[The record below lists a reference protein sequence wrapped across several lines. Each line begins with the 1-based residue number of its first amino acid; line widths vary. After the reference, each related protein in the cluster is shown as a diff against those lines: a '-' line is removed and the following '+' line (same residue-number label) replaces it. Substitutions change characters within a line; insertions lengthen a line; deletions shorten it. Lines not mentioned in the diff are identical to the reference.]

1 MTAPVEILVEIVA
14 QEADASQTPAIEKVV
29 LRGSDRGKV
38 LSNGESYSNFLVIDA
53 QITQRANF
61 FGAPGQRPQSYLE
74 LSYDEILA
82 LHDEYNLAGKAV
94 LVRVGRGDDDD
105 DYNKPSTGT
114 TPARCYVWRGFVP
127 SDWSPSPLRDRSSC
141 RLLLAEPLGYKSFP
155 VLTDR
160 ITAADYPTAPDY
172 VLDRLFP
179 ILFGSGSPFPG
190 SSVPLFPMYCVVVG
204 SQDRDNKWALGNLP
218 LDDHPDSFHDVF
230 RSIYDYA
237 DIGIS
242 VDQKD
247 RANAQVKGLSYE
259 GGYLDENIT
268 AWTYSGG
275 IATSTAQPLPSV
287 ANDSLI
293 KAGGHVLYWLLRYKG
308 DADAGAISDT
318 FFYGTKAPHQLK
330 TFDDGD
336 ASIYYML
343 DRAIETA
350 RLLAEIANE
359 FLVVLRQVDGHRQS
373 AGMTPVWSIADRAVP
388 APSKGPSPPLLL
400 DPAWLRRDPQ
410 GNADIRQLGVHPLY
424 ANLAQ
429 LEFGRFPFVT
439 RTDKRPFYLDASVE
453 NAADQADNGVVEKR
467 FSYRF
472 SAAPD
477 RSVGDIATIE
487 GLCSDRWGRFTE
499 EDPVS
504 LYGFS
509 LRLPMG
515 DVLVGD
521 MIDFGRLANGTDGK
535 RRYYFIEQT
544 DLNWQTKQLVCLASR
559 FRDRP
564 PQPKSLEFKTR
575 TTQSILLDTRENYTP
590 NIDWIEN
597 SPDSSFLYRTTI
609 TYVPRQYGNFSFAK
623 ASYFTLKNTLT
634 ADTLTG
640 LRVRYY
646 VTSSNSIRLR
656 LYAGPTIPPTPT
668 SPWAGWNAVTG
679 AILLYD
685 TGSTYLTGNNI
696 NFDYSLTEAQL
707 RQVGGFTNKYLWVT
721 AEREG
726 TGAIRSKSNA
736 IFNVTYLVDA

>member
-1 MTAPVEILVEIVA
+1 MTAPIEILVEIVA
-14 QEADASQTPAIEKVV
+14 QEADASATPPLSEVV
-29 LRGSDRGKV
+29 VRGSDRGKV
-38 LSNGESYSNFLVIDA
+38 LTNGKSYANFQVIDA

-74 LSYDEILA
+74 LSYDETLA

-94 LVRVGRGDDDD
+94 LVRVGRGDSDD

-127 SDWSPSPLRDRSSC
+127 SDWAPSPLRDRSSC

-218 LDDHPDSFHDVF
+218 LEDHPDSFHDVF

-242 VDQKD
+242 VNQKD

-259 GGYLDENIT
+259 GGYLSENVT
-268 AWTYSGG
+268 PWTYSGG
-275 IATSTAQPLPSV
+275 IATSVAQPLPSV
-287 ANDSLI
+287 ANGSLI
-293 KAGGHVLYWLLRYKG
+293 KAAGHVLYWLLRYKG
-308 DADAGAISDT
+308 DASASSIGDT
-318 FFYGTKAPHQLK
+318 FFYGTKAPYQLK
-330 TFDDGD
+330 TTDDAD

-350 RLLAEIANE
+350 PLLAEIANE

-388 APSKGPSPPLLL
+388 APSKGPSLPLLL

-410 GNADIRQLGVHPLY
+410 GEADIRQLGVHPLY

-439 RTDKRPFYLDASVE
+439 RTDKRPFYLDASLE
-453 NAADQADNGVVEKR
+453 NATDQADNGVVEKR

-477 RSVGDIATIE
+477 QLIGDATIIE

-544 DLNWQTKQLVCLASR
+544 QLSWQTRQLDCLASR
-559 FRDRP
+559 FGDRP
-564 PQPKSLEFKTR
+564 PTRLTETIWTDPIGTTRYTSQDRYPLVFSKFLVSTTRLATPHLLVYGFQRSGVYFEFASGLDIESLTV
-575 TTQSILLDTRENYTP
+575 
-590 NIDWIEN
+590 
-597 SPDSSFLYRTTI
+597 TI
-609 TYVPRQYGNFSFAK
+609 TGTLRDQAGTLSLYKGTQAPPTPASPWPGWDTVANSTLLHTWPETAQGSFDL
-623 ASYFTLKNTLT
+623 SY
-634 ADTLTG
+634 TLTG
-640 LRVRYY
+640 
-646 VTSSNSIRLR
+646 SE
-656 LYAGPTIPPTPT
+656 
-668 SPWAGWNAVTG
+668 
-679 AILLYD
+679 
-685 TGSTYLTGNNI
+685 LTGL
-696 NFDYSLTEAQL
+696 S
-707 RQVGGFTNKYLWVT
+707 GGFLWFICDWKNNTGTSRSSGVRMKLDVT
-721 AEREG
+721 HLRA
-726 TGAIRSKSNA
+726 
-736 IFNVTYLVDA
+736 